1 MLSEEDDVLFSCPEN
16 TGKEENEDQVNQSNQ
31 GIDHMLAETAECLNA
46 LQVGEH
52 VSSSCFLPVLLSHE
66 DIRLFHCS
74 LHQTVYYMT
83 NDPLYIDT
91 CFCKSIVMNVYFYQ
105 VLSVLS

>member
-16 TGKEENEDQVNQSNQ
+16 TGKEENEDQVNQSYQ
-31 GIDHMLAETAECLNA
+31 GIDHMLAETAERLFA

-83 NDPLYIDT
+83 NDPLYI
-91 CFCKSIVMNVYFYQ
+91 
-105 VLSVLS
+105 